1 MSALTHQR
9 CQIMRKAG
17 AFIAIAALAA
27 VTFSASPAAAFGLRI
42 GPFHIHV
49 PLYLPYFGGHRLYT
63 HANPN
68 DLARR
73 EGEGSAG
80 SAQGS
85 GQGVNAALLNP
96 NLALPT
102 IFQTVFWPDSA
113 LWPFGYRDI
122 FSTAFA
128 TGPANDDQHQC
139 QPFVDADQIV
149 GRISEEISPTT
160 DQMPLLQKL
169 GGALG
174 AGSGYLAK
182 SCPNE
187 IPTQPIARLKLM
199 ESQLEELAM
208 AIDIA
213 RQPLQDFEQSLSAD
227 QRSRFETAV
236 PPAAAAR
243 RFQTSIPTCGGLPTA
258 IDWSI
263 DQIVRSVQPTD
274 AQGPDLTA
282 LQQSFAKAATDLET
296 HCPTSTP
303 PTALGRLET
312 IQARLD
318 ATWRA
323 VLSIQVA
330 LADFETKLSD
340 EQKARLDNMNFAA
353 R

>member
-1 MSALTHQR
+1 
-9 CQIMRKAG
+9 MRKIG
-17 AFIAIAALAA
+17 PFIAIAALAA
-27 VTFSASPAAAFGLRI
+27 VTFSPAPAAAFGLRL

-49 PLYLPYFGGHRLYT
+49 PLYLPYFGGHRLYM

-73 EGEGSAG
+73 EAEGGAG

-85 GQGVNAALLNP
+85 GQGVNVALLYP

-102 IFQTVFWPDSA
+102 IFQNVFWPDSA

-128 TGPANDDQHQC
+128 TGSANEDQRQC
-139 QPFVDADQIV
+139 QPSVDADQIV
-149 GRISEEISPTT
+149 KRVSDEVSPNA
-160 DQMPLLQKL
+160 DQMQLLQKL

-174 AGSGYLAK
+174 AASGYLAK
-182 SCPNE
+182 SCPDQ
-187 IPTQPIARLKLM
+187 IPAQPIARLKLI

-213 RQPLQDFEQSLSAD
+213 RPPLQDFEQSLTAD
-227 QRSRFETAV
+227 QRSKFEKAAPPPSDRRIQINTA
-236 PPAAAAR
+236 
-243 RFQTSIPTCGGLPTA
+243 IPTCGGLPTA

-263 DQIVRSVQPTD
+263 DQIQRQVQPTD
-274 AQGPDLTA
+274 AQHDDLAA
-282 LQQSFAKAATDLET
+282 LQQSFAKAASDLET

-312 IQARLD
+312 MQSRLD

-323 VLSIQVA
+323 ALSIQVA

-340 EQKARLDNMNFAA
+340 EQKGRLDNMNFAA

>member
-1 MSALTHQR
+1 MWALTDQW
-9 CQIMRKAG
+9 CQIMRKVG
-17 AFIAIAALAA
+17 AFIAIAAIAA
-27 VTFSASPAAAFGLRI
+27 VAFSASPAAAFGLRI
-42 GPFHIHV
+42 GPFHIGI
-49 PLYLPYFGGHRLYT
+49 PFFWYGHRHLYM

-73 EGEGSAG
+73 EAEGAPG

-85 GQGVNAALLNP
+85 GQGVNAALLYP

-102 IFQTVFWPDSA
+102 IFQSVFWPDSA

-128 TGPANDDQHQC
+128 TGPTNDDQHQC
-139 QPFVDADQIV
+139 QPSVDADQIV
-149 GRISEEISPTT
+149 GRISEEVSPTA

-174 AGSGYLAK
+174 AASGYLAK

-208 AIDIA
+208 AIDVA
-213 RQPLQDFEQSLSAD
+213 RQPLQDFEQTLSAD
-227 QRSRFETAV
+227 QRSRFETAT
-236 PPAAAAR
+236 PPATAAAR

-258 IDWSI
+258 IDWSM

-274 AQGPDLTA
+274 AQSGDLTA

-318 ATWRA
+318 ATWRT

-340 EQKARLDNMNFAA
+340 EQKARLDNMNIAA